1 MRRVIGMAAFIG
13 GLLLM
18 ALTAG
23 MLAQREDAPAEV
35 ALVVRYD
42 PTNGSHYRHSR
53 VLAQDGREIWQQLP
67 PESGNTVSLG
77 TSPDGQ
83 WLYLRRIYPTLN
95 GVEFNVERIRLDGL
109 RRASLPNLH
118 PYTSI
123 FWSSDGQWMVYKQW
137 NAQTGRDELWRASAD
152 GTQTQN
158 LTPDFPHVVQA
169 DYPLPPIL
177 DPANAWV
184 AFNAYDA
191 LMQVY
196 RVDFPA
202 GQVTQLTDDPDM
214 PAYGRG
220 HFRNSS
226 GDWLVI
232 IRPDGAYRMR
242 VDGSEMTPLLKN
254 DLLNDFSVTT
264 WPAAGLLLIDTDDG
278 RGRDRLY
285 AVSMEDYAVRWSL
298 EGVAVLVAPITEHL
312 ALLGEAGGSVLTVDA
327 EGHTQEV
334 AELYANSP
342 SYRLAPDEQ
351 WVVVTMGSHA
361 FAEPLTGG
369 DTLPLMQGKGTIRFW
384 SWDKDGQAVILMDDQ
399 IYGHSIWRV
408 WLVDGRRE
416 RLMSYQTSSVFLAM
430 GRLENRA
437 FGGWAMMVGGGVIL
451 LAGVAGMMRRG
462 KS

>member
-23 MLAQREDAPAEV
+23 MLAQREDAPPEV

-42 PTNGSHYRHSR
+42 PRNGNGYRHSR

-67 PESGNTVSLG
+67 PEPGNAVSLG

-83 WLYLRRIYPTLN
+83 WLYLRRIVPTLN

-123 FWSSDGQWMVYKQW
+123 FWSADGQWMVYEQP
-137 NAQTGRDELWRASAD
+137 NENGRDELWRAATD
-152 GTQTQN
+152 GTQAQN
-158 LTPDFPHVVQA
+158 LTPDFPHLVQA

-191 LMQVY
+191 LNQVY
-196 RVDFPA
+196 RVDVPS
-202 GQVTQLTDDPDM
+202 GQVTQLTDDKDYH
-214 PAYGRG
+214 AYVRG

-232 IRPDGAYRMR
+232 ARPDGAYRMR
-242 VDGSEMTPLLKN
+242 VDGSEMTA
-254 DLLNDFSVTT
+254 LLNDDRLYNHRVTL
-264 WPAAGLLLIDTDDG
+264 WPAAGLILIEPDD
-278 RGRDRLY
+278 RLERDLLY

-298 EGVAVLVAPITEHL
+298 EDVAVLAAPITGHL

-327 EGHTQEV
+327 AGNTQEV

-361 FAEPLTGG
+361 FAEPLTDG
-369 DTLPLMQGKGTIRFW
+369 DSLPLMQGKGTLRFW

-408 WLVDGRRE
+408 WLTDGRRE

-430 GRLENRA
+430 GRLQNWA
-437 FGGWAMMVGGGVIL
+437 FGGWAMMAGGGVMV
-451 LAGVAGMMRRG
+451 LAGVAGMMKRG